1 MPNLEVEMK
10 RLLFLILLICPILV
24 FAQMPLPTI
33 PGDTAEDQC
42 FEDTE
47 DTEWGVGVIVG
58 SISLNGITYSQL
70 RVRPEINIGK
80 FGFGLDLDFL
90 FGPDGSIRK
99 EDWDNWQDY
108 IDKIFFVRWA
118 NRNDPIYFKAGCFPS
133 YTLGNGLIFDHY
145 TNMTR
150 YPEVKNVG
158 AQVGFNLPVLN
169 IGGEIFTHNIHK
181 NEILAAT
188 AHIKPLGMI
197 SKLDMISIPHLK
209 DIRLGLNLGV
219 DRNQYAKYLDSDGDG
234 IPDIYDKFPNDP
246 RYWLDTDN
254 DDIPDDI
261 DVDINGTGLIDH
273 PSINPYVDEMY
284 PGITAGADST
294 SFNWHIV
301 QDQATKI
308 QKAKPLYIGS
318 IDYSLPIID
327 TDRLKLN
334 NYGEFAIISGHGNG
348 LIFPGVGAKFL
359 FFDAKLE
366 MRTFSDGFV
375 PGFFDRLYDE
385 QRSKFHTI
393 IEGDDSQNISYRRYG
408 LSTKEELL
416 KDAYASVGWF
426 GFVRASILD
435 FAYFKIAYQDM
446 YSNKNTIGQ
455 SLWAS
460 VTVNPSFIPNLEEA
474 GVYYSQ
480 VHSKYIN
487 FRQPRNEAA
496 SLTGRVQY
504 SLSDTTSLVASYSE
518 TYQDINQDGKIK
530 GDIEV
535 ISTFNMGVQF
545 KF

>member
-10 RLLFLILLICPILV
+10 RLLFLILLICPLLI
-24 FAQMPLPTI
+24 FAQMSLPTI
-33 PGDTAEDQC
+33 PGDTAEDER
-42 FEDTE
+42 FEDT
-47 DTEWGVGVIVG
+47 DNTEWGFGVIVG
-58 SISLNGITYSQL
+58 SISHNGIAYSQL
-70 RVRPEINIGK
+70 RIRPEINLGK

-90 FGPDGSIRK
+90 FSPDGSLRK
-99 EDWDNWQDY
+99 DDWDDWQDY
-108 IDKIFFVRWA
+108 IDKIFFIRWA

-158 AQVGFNLPVLN
+158 AQVGFNIPTLN
-169 IGGEIFTHNIHK
+169 IGGEIFTHNIYK

-188 AHIKPLGMI
+188 AHIKPLSM
-197 SKLDMISIPHLK
+197 LSIPYLK
-209 DIRLGLNLGV
+209 DIKLGLNFGV
-219 DRNQYAKYLDSDGDG
+219 DRDQYAKYIDSDGDG
-234 IPDIYDKFPNDP
+234 IPDVYDKFPNDK

-254 DDIPDDI
+254 DGIPDEIDI
-261 DVDINGTGLIDH
+261 DINGTGLIDH
-273 PSINPYVDEMY
+273 PSINPYVGDIY

-294 SFNWHIV
+294 AFNWHIV

-308 QKAKPLYIGS
+308 KKAKSLYISS

-327 TDRLKLN
+327 TDRLKLQ
-334 NYGEFAIISGHGNG
+334 NYGEFAIINGHGNG
-348 LIFPGVGAKFL
+348 LIFPGFGAKF
-359 FFDAKLE
+359 FIFDAKLE
-366 MRTFSDGFV
+366 MRTFSNGFV

-385 QRSKFHTI
+385 QRSKFHTT
-393 IEGDDSQNISYRRYG
+393 IESCDDLNVCYRSYG
-408 LSTKEELL
+408 LSTKEDLL
-416 KDAYASVGWF
+416 NDAYSSVGWF

-446 YSNKNTIGQ
+446 YSSKNTIGQ
-455 SLWAS
+455 SLWSS
-460 VTVNPSFIPNLEEA
+460 VTVNPTFIPNLEEA
-474 GVYYSQ
+474 GIYYSQ

-487 FRQPRNEAA
+487 FMNPRNEAA

-504 SLSDTTSLVASYSE
+504 QLSESTSMVASYSE
-518 TYQDINQDGKIK
+518 TYQDINQDGVIK
-530 GDIEV
+530 GKDEI